1 MGGGELPSP
10 PGPFSFLGRFR
21 GFSVSPVP
29 AMSPHPPGPGL
40 EPAALRVRRSPASFL
55 AHSTFLA
62 FYWLLVVPV
71 ATAPPFFFAPPSL
84 SAPPLARTD
93 WSGVMSLRLL
103 LCVHWV
109 ALLSV
114 TPLRRWR
121 RWRPFWSRARGR
133 TQRRERRAP
142 PLPAMA
148 APLGTG
154 AFTEETGQ
162 EKQDSEKDKGL
173 SPERAEEAKLKAKY
187 PNLGQKPGGSDFLM
201 KRLQK
206 GAWLIIP
213 VQRILSGSGSA
224 GVIPNLAV

>member
-10 PGPFSFLGRFR
+10 PGPFSFPGALSGLF
-21 GFSVSPVP
+21 GVP
-29 AMSPHPPGPGL
+29 ASRGPPRCPRTLPDPGSNPRPCETGEAPPLPHPLDVSHFLLATVCASHGC
-40 EPAALRVRRSPASFL
+40 PA
-55 AHSTFLA
+55 
-62 FYWLLVVPV
+62 LL
-71 ATAPPFFFAPPSL
+71 FAPPPL
-84 SAPPLARTD
+84 GAPPLARTD
-93 WSGVMSLRLL
+93 WSGVMSLPLL

-109 ALLSV
+109 ELLSI
-114 TPLRRWR
+114 TQLRQWR

-133 TQRRERRAP
+133 TQRRERRAS

-162 EKQDSEKDKGL
+162 EKQGSEKAPGL
-173 SPERAEEAKLKAKY
+173 SPERAEEEKLKAKY

-206 GAWLIIP
+206 GARLII
-213 VQRILSGSGSA
+213 QCQGSCQ
-224 GVIPNLAV
+224 V